1 MITKTFTYNGKRY
14 YVRGNTERAVIE
26 KLILKKQAL
35 ERDEVLNPARR
46 TVASWALEC
55 VDTYKVNQSEI
66 TREKYLQ
73 KLKSYVLNEI
83 GALLIKDV
91 TPIMCQRVLNLK
103 GNKSK
108 ATINDTY
115 QMLRFIFKYAKINKL
130 INIDPTENLVKPSG
144 YYNPR
149 RSLTTSEEQHFLNVL
164 NQHYVPIYFALM
176 YYAGCRPSE
185 ASAVEFRDIV
195 TRDGERYLHIRGT
208 KTKAADRYV
217 PIVDGLAKLLPH
229 GSSPFELLC
238 KNQQGKALNKDNKRR
253 AWAHLSRLMNID
265 MGCKV
270 YRNEL
275 LPPYPLATDI
285 SAYSLR
291 HTFCTN
297 LQKRGVDIR
306 TAQYLMGHADI
317 AMTANIYTH
326 VDFEL
331 INQAAALM

>member
-1 MITKTFTYNGKRY
+1 MITKTFSYNGKRY

-103 GNKSK
+103 GSKSK

-208 KTKAADRYV
+208 KTRAADRYV

-229 GSSPFELLC
+229 GLSPFELLC
-238 KNQQGKALNKDNKRR
+238 KNQQGKELNKDNKRR
-253 AWAHLSRLMNID
+253 AWAHLCRLMNID

>member
-1 MITKTFTYNGKRY
+1 MITKTFMYNGKRY
-14 YVRGNTERAVIE
+14 YVRGKTERAVIE

-103 GNKSK
+103 GSKSK

-130 INIDPTENLVKPSG
+130 ISIDPTENLVKPSG

-164 NQHYVPIYFALM
+164 NQHYVPVYFALM

-195 TRDGERYLHIRGT
+195 MRDGGRYLHIRGT

-217 PIVDGLAKLLPH
+217 PIVDGLAKLLPR
-229 GSSPFELLC
+229 GLSPFELLC

-331 INQAAALM
+331 IDQAAALM

>member
-14 YVRGNTERAVIE
+14 FVRGKTERAVIE

-103 GNKSK
+103 GSKSK

-164 NQHYVPIYFALM
+164 NQHYVPLYFALM

-195 TRDGERYLHIRGT
+195 MRDGERYLHIRGT
-208 KTKAADRYV
+208 KTK
-217 PIVDGLAKLLPH
+217 
-229 GSSPFELLC
+229 SS
-238 KNQQGKALNKDNKRR
+238 R
-253 AWAHLSRLMNID
+253 
-265 MGCKV
+265 
-270 YRNEL
+270 
-275 LPPYPLATDI
+275 
-285 SAYSLR
+285 
-291 HTFCTN
+291 
-297 LQKRGVDIR
+297 
-306 TAQYLMGHADI
+306 
-317 AMTANIYTH
+317 
-326 VDFEL
+326 
-331 INQAAALM
+331 

>member
-14 YVRGNTERAVIE
+14 FVRGKTERAVIE

-103 GNKSK
+103 GSKSK

-164 NQHYVPIYFALM
+164 NQHYVPLYFALM

-195 TRDGERYLHIRGT
+195 MRDGERYLHIRGT

-217 PIVDGLAKLLPH
+217 PIVDGLAKLLPC
-229 GSSPFELLC
+229 GLSPFELLC

>member
-103 GNKSK
+103 GDKSK

>member
-14 YVRGNTERAVIE
+14 FVRGKTERAVIE

-103 GNKSK
+103 GSKSK

-164 NQHYVPIYFALM
+164 NQHYVPLYFALM

-195 TRDGERYLHIRGT
+195 MRDGERYLHIRGT

-217 PIVDGLAKLLPH
+217 PIVDGLAKLLPC
-229 GSSPFELLC
+229 GLSPFELLC
-238 KNQQGKALNKDNKRR
+238 KNQQGKALNKDNNGCRR
-253 AWAHLSRLMNID
+253 FESSSGHHLKTL
-265 MGCKV
+265 
-270 YRNEL
+270 
-275 LPPYPLATDI
+275 
-285 SAYSLR
+285 
-291 HTFCTN
+291 
-297 LQKRGVDIR
+297 
-306 TAQYLMGHADI
+306 
-317 AMTANIYTH
+317 
-326 VDFEL
+326 
-331 INQAAALM
+331 

>member
-1 MITKTFTYNGKRY
+1 MITKTFSYNGKRY
-14 YVRGNTERAVIE
+14 YVRGKTERAVIE

-103 GNKSK
+103 GSKSK

-115 QMLRFIFKYAKINKL
+115 QMLRFIFKYAKINTL
-130 INIDPTENLVKPSG
+130 
-144 YYNPR
+144 
-149 RSLTTSEEQHFLNVL
+149 EQRHFLNVL
-164 NQHYVPIYFALM
+164 NQHYVPLYFALM

-217 PIVDGLAKLLPH
+217 PIVDGLAKLLPR

-238 KNQQGKALNKDNKRR
+238 KNQQGKELNKDNKRR
-253 AWAHLSRLMNID
+253 AWAHLCRLMNID

>member
-1 MITKTFTYNGKRY
+1 MITKTFSYNGKRY

-103 GNKSK
+103 SSKSK

-208 KTKAADRYV
+208 KTRAADRYV

-238 KNQQGKALNKDNKRR
+238 KNQQGKVLNKDNKRR
-253 AWAHLSRLMNID
+253 AWAHLCRLMNID

>member
-1 MITKTFTYNGKRY
+1 MITKTFMYNGKRY
-14 YVRGNTERAVIE
+14 YVRGKTERAVIE

-83 GALLIKDV
+83 GSLLIKDV

-103 GNKSK
+103 GSKSK

-164 NQHYVPIYFALM
+164 NQHYVPLYFALM

-185 ASAVEFRDIV
+185 ASAIEFRDIV
-195 TRDGERYLHIRGT
+195 TRYGERYLHIRGT

-217 PIVDGLAKLLPH
+217 PIVDGLAKLLPRKL
-229 GSSPFELLC
+229 SPFELLC
-238 KNQQGKALNKDNKRR
+238 KNQQGQALNKDNKRR

>member
-1 MITKTFTYNGKRY
+1 MCI
-14 YVRGNTERAVIE
+14 
-26 KLILKKQAL
+26 
-35 ERDEVLNPARR
+35 RDR
-46 TVASWALEC
+46 
-55 VDTYKVNQSEI
+55 YKVNQSEI

-103 GNKSK
+103 SSKSK

-238 KNQQGKALNKDNKRR
+238 KNQQSKALNKDNKRR

>member
-1 MITKTFTYNGKRY
+1 MITKTFSYNGKRY
-14 YVRGNTERAVIE
+14 YVRGKTERAVIE

-103 GNKSK
+103 GSKSK

-164 NQHYVPIYFALM
+164 NQHYVPLYFALM

-195 TRDGERYLHIRGT
+195 IRDGERYLHIRGT

-217 PIVDGLAKLLPH
+217 PIVDGLAKLLPR
-229 GSSPFELLC
+229 GLSPFELLC

>member
-83 GALLIKDV
+83 GPLLIKDV

-103 GNKSK
+103 GDKSK

-130 INIDPTENLVKPSG
+130 INIDPTENLMKPSG
-144 YYNPR
+144 YYHPR
-149 RSLTTSEEQHFLNVL
+149 RSLTTLEQRHFLNVL
-164 NQHYVPIYFALM
+164 NQHYVPLYFALM

-238 KNQQGKALNKDNKRR
+238 KNQQGKELNKDNKRR
-253 AWAHLSRLMNID
+253 AWAHLCRLMNID

>member
-1 MITKTFTYNGKRY
+1 MITKTFMYNGKRY
-14 YVRGNTERAVIE
+14 YVRGKTERAVIE
-26 KLILKKQAL
+26 KLIVKKQAL

-103 GNKSK
+103 GSKSK

-164 NQHYVPIYFALM
+164 NQHYVPLYFALM

-195 TRDGERYLHIRGT
+195 IRDGERYLHIRGT

-217 PIVDGLAKLLPH
+217 PIVDGLAKLLPR
-229 GSSPFELLC
+229 GLSPFELLC

>member
-1 MITKTFTYNGKRY
+1 MITKTFMYNGKRY
-14 YVRGNTERAVIE
+14 YVRGKTERAVIE

-103 GNKSK
+103 GSKSK

>member
-1 MITKTFTYNGKRY
+1 MCAEKQS
-14 YVRGNTERAVIE
+14 AVIE

-103 GNKSK
+103 GSKSK

-164 NQHYVPIYFALM
+164 NQHYVPLYFALM

-195 TRDGERYLHIRGT
+195 MRDGERYLHIRGT

-217 PIVDGLAKLLPH
+217 PIVDGLAKLLPC
-229 GSSPFELLC
+229 GLSPFELLC

>member
-1 MITKTFTYNGKRY
+1 MITKTFSYNGKRY

-103 GNKSK
+103 SSKSK

-265 MGCKV
+265 MGCKL